1 MKFNYLLA
9 KVNDKFNNNYKNI
22 ISNELEFFT
31 LPDLT
36 NNYEF
41 TPSYKLNDGEWFAI
55 NNFSNKHFCIDLL
68 INELDTTAYKE
79 ISNTDFHNISYL
91 CAFQDK
97 GTIIHFQRV
106 FKRSILEKKT
116 ISWLGSSTTI
126 NDSPKQ
132 IILSENA
139 DAIYMKNEDTL
150 FFRKLETI
158 APIFPG
164 IATLYREATNDE
176 IENFLKLPFIKISN
190 DYSVERVGK
199 ANRQRISLALDD
211 FNNLNSDQKEDIFNY
226 TSSYYPQLN
235 YDGTSFTINTD
246 EDMKHLLYGLE
257 QRYYTTPVTNEKR
270 LANSV
275 KKI

>member
-1 MKFNYLLA
+1 MKKNYLLA

-22 ISNELEFFT
+22 ISDKLEFFT

-41 TPSYKLNDGEWFAI
+41 TPSYKLNDGEWFTI
-55 NNFSNKHFCIDLL
+55 NNFSNKNFCIDLL
-68 INELDTTAYKE
+68 INELDTTAYRE
-79 ISNTDFHNISYL
+79 ISKKDFHNISYL
-91 CAFQDK
+91 CAFQGD
-97 GTIIHFQRV
+97 TMHFQRV

-116 ISWLGSSTTI
+116 ISLLGNSTTI

-139 DAIYMKNEDTL
+139 DAIYVKNEDTL
-150 FFRKLETI
+150 YFRKLETI

-164 IATLYREATNDE
+164 IDTLYREATKDE
-176 IENFLKLPFIKISN
+176 IENFLNLPFIKTSN
-190 DYSVERVGK
+190 NYNVERVGK
-199 ANRQRISLALDD
+199 ANRQRISLALED
-211 FNNLNSDQKEDIFNY
+211 FNKLNSVEKKGIFRY
-226 TSSYYPQLN
+226 TSTYYPQLKYN
-235 YDGTSFTINTD
+235 GTTFTISTD

-257 QRYYTTPVTNEKR
+257 QRYYTTPVTKEKR

>member
-1 MKFNYLLA
+1 MNYLLA
-9 KVNDKFNNNYKNI
+9 KVNDKFNNNYKKV
-22 ISNELEFFT
+22 ISNESEFFT
-31 LPDLT
+31 LPNLT
-36 NNYEF
+36 NYYEF
-41 TPSYKLNDGEWFAI
+41 TPSYKLNDGEWFTI
-55 NNFSNKHFCIDLL
+55 NNFSKEKFCLDLL
-68 INELDTTAYKE
+68 TNELDTTGYRE
-79 ISNTDFHNISYL
+79 ISQEDFHNISYL
-91 CAFQDK
+91 CAFQND
-97 GTIIHFQRV
+97 IIHFQRV

-116 ISWLGSSTTI
+116 ISLLGDSTTI
-126 NDSPKQ
+126 NYSPKQ

-139 DAIYMKNEDTL
+139 DAIYKKNEDTL
-150 FFRKLETI
+150 YFRKLETI

-199 ANRQRISLALDD
+199 ANRQRISLALED
-211 FNNLNSDQKEDIFNY
+211 FNKLSSKEKKRIFKY
-226 TSSYYPQLN
+226 TDEYYPQLKYN
-235 YDGTSFTINTD
+235 KKFFTICTD